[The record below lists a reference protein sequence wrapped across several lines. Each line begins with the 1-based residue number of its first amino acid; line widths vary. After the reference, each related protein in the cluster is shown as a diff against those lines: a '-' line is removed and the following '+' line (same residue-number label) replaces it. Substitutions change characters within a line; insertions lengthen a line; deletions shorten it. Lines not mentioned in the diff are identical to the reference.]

1 MDEQLHEVSGTA
13 HQEYLDL
20 FKDVSFSEKWRRVAN
35 GLKQP
40 KDSGEYKFARL
51 QVIRLSAPA
60 SAVVVPIIALLVIGI
75 LAAVAPPPMPSVQA
89 RIMEPD
95 KPPPVEEPPKK
106 EPPPVLP
113 DERDVEVNDIVTDI
127 PMPGP
132 PKDFSP
138 QPADMDTVAII
149 KSPVTMRG
157 IYGSRS
163 PGARGDLLGRHG
175 AQWTDAVVMRALRW
189 LKKNQ
194 NPDGSWEKNKCAMT
208 ALALLTYLAHGE
220 TPASPEFG
228 QTVEKA
234 IRFLLD
240 AQQGDG
246 RFSPRD
252 DNDYT
257 HPIVAYALSE
267 AYGMTKVPMLKD
279 AATKAMDVII
289 AGQNPNGAF
298 DYKLIPNDKRHDTSY
313 MGWCAQALKAAKM
326 AGLENAGLDNAIR
339 KSIDGFKNNFT
350 GNAAAG
356 EFYYTGPP
364 MPRNPGGLT
373 SVGVLCLQ
381 LLGAAKSDECKGG
394 LISLQKS
401 TYNWEGGG
409 VYNKLYYWYYTT
421 QALFHH
427 GGDTWTK
434 WNATFAPVLA
444 KNQIIIKDGIMGP
457 EGKMVDIGY
466 WTLDEKVSGHTDPE
480 KKVMNT
486 CLSTLQLEV
495 YYRYLPT
502 FKPPE
507 ELDLEAADSSAGGA
521 AEVDVSI

>member
-313 MGWCAQALKAAKM
+313 MGWCA
-326 AGLENAGLDNAIR
+326 
-339 KSIDGFKNNFT
+339 
-350 GNAAAG
+350 
-356 EFYYTGPP
+356 
-364 MPRNPGGLT
+364 
-373 SVGVLCLQ
+373 
-381 LLGAAKSDECKGG
+381 
-394 LISLQKS
+394 
-401 TYNWEGGG
+401 
-409 VYNKLYYWYYTT
+409 
-421 QALFHH
+421 
-427 GGDTWTK
+427 
-434 WNATFAPVLA
+434 
-444 KNQIIIKDGIMGP
+444 
-457 EGKMVDIGY
+457 
-466 WTLDEKVSGHTDPE
+466 
-480 KKVMNT
+480 
-486 CLSTLQLEV
+486 
-495 YYRYLPT
+495 
-502 FKPPE
+502 
-507 ELDLEAADSSAGGA
+507 
-521 AEVDVSI
+521 